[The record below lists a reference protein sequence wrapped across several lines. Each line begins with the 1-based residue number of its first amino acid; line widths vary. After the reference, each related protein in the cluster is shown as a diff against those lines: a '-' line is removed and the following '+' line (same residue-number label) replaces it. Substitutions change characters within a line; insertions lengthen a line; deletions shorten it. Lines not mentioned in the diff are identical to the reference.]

1 MISFKCYVCFFSIKQ
16 RLNESLKILARIT
29 WFNVNRYEGGWE
41 YGLFDG
47 QGTYYSYPSGVK
59 VIGEFRRDKEWNTLR
74 YDKDGNIIEKI
85 VRGKLKKD

>member
-1 MISFKCYVCFFSIKQ
+1 M
-16 RLNESLKILARIT
+16 
-29 WFNVNRYEGGWE
+29 
-41 YGLFDG
+41 FDG

-59 VIGEFRRDKEWNTLR
+59 VEGEFRRDKEWNTLR